1 MVFAVVC
8 YHGHFESFDFVGR
21 LAASELRPILANQ
34 ICGHDRGN
42 RFQKLERRTLRLRI
56 QTNKIS
62 LTNGAYIH
70 HNGNA

>member
-1 MVFAVVC
+1 MVFAVIC

-21 LAASELRPILANQ
+21 LAASELWPILANQ

-42 RFQKLERRTLRLRI
+42 RLQKLERRTLRLRI

-70 HNGNA
+70 HKGNA

>member
-1 MVFAVVC
+1 
-8 YHGHFESFDFVGR
+8 
-21 LAASELRPILANQ
+21 LWPILANQ

-42 RFQKLERRTLRLRI
+42 RLQKLERRTLRLRI

-70 HNGNA
+70 HKGNA